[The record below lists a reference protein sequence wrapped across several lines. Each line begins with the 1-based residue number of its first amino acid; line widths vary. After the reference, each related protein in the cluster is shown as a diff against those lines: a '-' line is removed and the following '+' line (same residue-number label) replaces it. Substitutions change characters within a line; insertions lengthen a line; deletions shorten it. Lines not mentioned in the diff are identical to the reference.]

1 MSNRELAERSRAS
14 FGKIWKQALFALA
27 ALATL
32 GVLLYSLTTAWY
44 TNVAETT
51 ELVFETESWGFE
63 GQVKA
68 LDTGLLLAPGQSA
81 CAALSVTN
89 DGEQINQITVT
100 VDKSTMPE
108 ELQKRIYFYVPAAAK
123 ESDKTA
129 DRVYLSTYG
138 GYSYRVMPKSTLLL
152 TADSAADAPVRCEW
166 VYDVLGYY
174 VYGTLDEKKQLI
186 TAEKI
191 AESKRKDVEAPVYI
205 RPVEYDYDTAIFQ
218 DDKLL
223 TVGEFNVEEFV
234 KALLAADGYKN
245 ADTTTKV
252 GDYYA
257 VNTTGTSGDEQT
269 GLWLYLCTQPEIEAA
284 TVLDTRIGTYR
295 YLLEQK
301 NEQGNSIEL
310 TAEQTEKYKDMAALL
325 DGAKA
330 TIQIAGQN
338 LRTSIADVTAAEN
351 LTAAL
356 EQGESV
362 RLAGDM
368 TLKETVTIPA
378 DKDVIIDLNGKQLT
392 TAVVGQPVLESAP
405 GSSITVLNGTIDG
418 GSRDT
423 AVQLVGSSAAF
434 SGVTIQGRLLIDDK
448 NESNESGTVSVV
460 RLSNC
465 TLKTVGD
472 EQVGIHVFGNG
483 AASSSRTVLLVEDC
497 TIESTFAGILGNG
510 SDDCYGTD
518 IQVLN
523 STVKGKYAGIYQP
536 QRGSRLLVQNSTVEG
551 MTGIAVKGGTVTIL
565 NCIVNGTAEKGFLP
579 PEEQVKASRNG
590 WLDTGAGVYVEA
602 NYDWADEI
610 TLTITDSTVSAKT
623 RDVPNVLIVGEKAD
637 AVTANSNYSNTNTN
651 TNANA
656 NDQSS
661 GIG

>member
-1 MSNRELAERSRAS
+1 MKNKEMLESSKVSLE
-14 FGKIWKQALFALA
+14 KVWKQALLVLA
-27 ALATL
+27 VLTVL

-51 ELVFETESWGFE
+51 ELVFETENWGFE

-81 CAALSVTN
+81 YAALSVTN

-100 VDKSTMPE
+100 VDKSSMPE
-108 ELQKRIYFYVPAAAK
+108 ELQKRIYFYVPVEAK

-152 TADSAADAPVRCEW
+152 TADSAADAPVRCQW
-166 VYDVLGYY
+166 VYDLLGYY
-174 VYGTLDEKKQLI
+174 VYGTLDKDNKLI
-186 TAEKI
+186 TAKQI
-191 AESKRKDVEAPVYI
+191 AEHKREDVEAPVYI
-205 RPVEYDYDTAIFQ
+205 RPVEYDYDKAIFQ

-223 TVGEFNVEEFV
+223 TVDGNKVDDFV

-245 ADTTTKV
+245 ADTITKV

-257 VNTTGTSGDEQT
+257 VNITGTSDNSEKT
-269 GLWLYLCTQPEIEAA
+269 GLWLYLCTQEEIDAA
-284 TVLDTRIGTYR
+284 TELDTRIGTYR

-301 NEQGNSIEL
+301 DEQGNEQGNAIPL
-310 TAEQTEKYKDMAALL
+310 TDEQTKEYEDVAALL
-325 DGAKA
+325 GGAKA

-338 LRTSIADVTAAEN
+338 LRTSIADVTEAES

-356 EQGESV
+356 TRGESV

-368 TLKETVTIPA
+368 TLKDTVTIPA

-392 TAVVGQPVLESAP
+392 TNVVEQPVLKGAP

-448 NESNESGTVSVV
+448 NESSENGTVSVV

-472 EQVGIHVFGNG
+472 EQGGVHVFGNG

-551 MTGIAVKGGTVTIL
+551 MTGIAVKGGTVTIR
-565 NCIVNGTAEKGFLP
+565 NCIVNGTGEDGFVP
-579 PEEQVKASRNG
+579 TAEQVKASRNG

-602 NYDWADEI
+602 NYDWAEEI
-610 TLTITDSTVSAKT
+610 AMTIAGSTISSATK
-623 RDVPNVLIVGEKAD
+623 DLPSVLIVGEKAD
-637 AVTANSNYSNTNTN
+637 AVRANSDFTDSEN
-651 TNANA
+651 
-656 NDQSS
+656 QSLT
-661 GIG
+661 IG

>member
-68 LDTGLLLAPGQSA
+68 LDTGLLLAPGQNA
-81 CAALSVTN
+81 CAEMSVTN

-100 VDKSTMPE
+100 VDKSSMPE
-108 ELQKRIYFYVPAAAK
+108 ELQKRIYFYVPATVK
-123 ESDKTA
+123 QHEETVEC
-129 DRVYLSTYG
+129 VYLSPYG

-152 TADSAADAPVRCEW
+152 TADSAADAPVRCQW
-166 VYDVLGYY
+166 VYDLLGYY
-174 VYGTLDEKKQLI
+174 VYGTLDKDNKLI
-186 TAEKI
+186 TAKQI
-191 AESKRKDVEAPVYI
+191 AASERKDVEAPVYI
-205 RPVEYDYDTAIFQ
+205 RPVEYDYDKAIFQ

-223 TVGEFNVEEFV
+223 TVDGDKVDDFV
-234 KALLAADGYKN
+234 KDLLAADGYKN
-245 ADTTTKV
+245 ADTITKV

-257 VNTTGTSGDEQT
+257 VNTTGTSETEQT
-269 GLWLYLCTQPEIEAA
+269 GLWLYLCTQPEIKAA
-284 TVLDTRIGTYR
+284 TELDTRIGTYR

-301 NEQGNSIEL
+301 DEQDRSIPL
-310 TAEQTEKYKDMAALL
+310 TEEQTKEYEDVAALL
-325 DGAKA
+325 GGAKA

-338 LRTSIADVTAAEN
+338 LRTSIADVTEAER

-368 TLKETVTIPA
+368 TLKDTVTIPA

-392 TAVVGQPVLESAP
+392 TNVVGQPVLKGAP
-405 GSSITVLNGTIDG
+405 GSSITVLNGTING

-423 AVQLVGSSAAF
+423 TVQLVGSSAAF

-448 NESNESGTVSVV
+448 NESNENGTVSVV

-465 TLKTVGD
+465 TLKTEGD
-472 EQVGIHVFGNG
+472 EQVGVHVFGNG

-551 MTGIAVKGGTVTIL
+551 MTGIAVKGGTVTIR
-565 NCIVNGTAEKGFLP
+565 NCIVNGTREDGFVP
-579 PEEQVKASRNG
+579 TAEQVKASRNG

-602 NYDWADEI
+602 NYDWAEEI
-610 TLTITDSTVSAKT
+610 AMTIAGSTISSAAK
-623 RDVPNVLIVGEKAD
+623 DLPGVLIVGEKAD
-637 AVTANSNYSNTNTN
+637 AVRANSDFTDSEN
-651 TNANA
+651 
-656 NDQSS
+656 QSFT
-661 GIG
+661 IG

>member
-100 VDKSTMPE
+100 VDKSAMPE
-108 ELQKRIYFYVPAAAK
+108 KLQKRIYFYVPAEAK

-174 VYGTLDEKKQLI
+174 VYGTLDKDGQLI
-186 TAEKI
+186 TGRE
-191 AESKRKDVEAPVYI
+191 DVEAPVYI
-205 RPVEYDYDTAIFQ
+205 RPVEYDYDKATFQ
-218 DDKLL
+218 DDRLL
-223 TVGEFNVEEFV
+223 TVDGAKVDDFV
-234 KALLAADGYKN
+234 KDLLAADGYKD
-245 ADTTTKV
+245 AGKTKV

-284 TVLDTRIGTYR
+284 TVLDTCIGTYR

-301 NEQGNSIEL
+301 DEQGKSIEL
-310 TAEQTEKYKDMAALL
+310 TAEQTEKYKDVAELL

-338 LRTSIADVTAAEN
+338 LRTSIADVTAAES

-368 TLKETVTIPA
+368 TLEKAVTIPA

-448 NESNESGTVSVV
+448 NESNESGAVSVV

-472 EQVGIHVFGNG
+472 EQVGVHVFGNG

-551 MTGIAVKGGTVTIL
+551 MTGIAIKGGTVTIR
-565 NCIVNGTAEKGFLP
+565 NCIVNGTAEKGFVP
-579 PEEQVKASRNG
+579 TEEQVKASRNG

-610 TLTITDSTVSAKT
+610 TLTITDSTITTKT
-623 RDVPNVLIVGEKAD
+623 EIVPNVLVVGEKKD

-651 TNANA
+651 TNAN
-656 NDQSS
+656 DQSS

>member
-1 MSNRELAERSRAS
+1 MKNKEMLESSKVSLE
-14 FGKIWKQALFALA
+14 KVWKQALLVLA
-27 ALATL
+27 VLTVL

-51 ELVFETESWGFE
+51 ELVFETESWGFK

-100 VDKSTMPE
+100 VDKSSMPE
-108 ELQKRIYFYVPAAAK
+108 ELQKRIYFYVPVEAK

-166 VYDVLGYY
+166 VYDLLGYY
-174 VYGTLDEKKQLI
+174 VYGTLDKDNKLI
-186 TAEKI
+186 TAKQI
-191 AESKRKDVEAPVYI
+191 AEHKREDVEAPVYI
-205 RPVEYDYDTAIFQ
+205 RPVEYDYDKAIFQ

-223 TVGEFNVEEFV
+223 TVDGNKVDDFV

-245 ADTTTKV
+245 ADTITKV

-257 VNTTGTSGDEQT
+257 VNITGTSGSEQT
-269 GLWLYLCTQPEIEAA
+269 GLWLYLCTQTEIEAA
-284 TVLDTRIGTYR
+284 TELDTRIGTYR

-301 NEQGNSIEL
+301 DEQGNEQGNAIPLME
-310 TAEQTEKYKDMAALL
+310 EQTKEYEDVATLL
-325 DGAKA
+325 GGAKA

-338 LRTSIADVTAAEN
+338 LRTSIADVTEAES

-356 EQGESV
+356 TRGESV

-368 TLKETVTIPA
+368 TLGEAITIPA

-392 TAVVGQPVLESAP
+392 TNVVGQPVLEGAP
-405 GSSITVLNGTIDG
+405 GSSITVLNGTING

-448 NESNESGTVSVV
+448 NESNENGTVSVV

-472 EQVGIHVFGNG
+472 EQVGVHVFGNG

-497 TIESTFAGILGNG
+497 TIESTFAGILGDS

-551 MTGIAVKGGTVTIL
+551 MTGIAVKGGTVTIR
-565 NCIVNGTAEKGFLP
+565 NCIVNGTGEKDVVP
-579 PEEQVKASRNG
+579 TEERVKASRND

-602 NYDWADEI
+602 NYDWAEEI
-610 TLTITDSTVSAKT
+610 AMTIAGSTISSATK
-623 RDVPNVLIVGEKAD
+623 DLPGVLIVGEKAD
-637 AVTANSNYSNTNTN
+637 AVRANSDFTDP
-651 TNANA
+651 AN
-656 NDQSS
+656 QSLT
-661 GIG
+661 IG

>member
-129 DRVYLSTYG
+129 NRVYLSTYG

-174 VYGTLDEKKQLI
+174 VYGTLDENKQLI

-191 AESKRKDVEAPVYI
+191 AASKRKDVEAPVYI
-205 RPVEYDYDTAIFQ
+205 RPVEYDYDKAIFQ

-223 TVGEFNVEEFV
+223 TVGEVKVEDFV
-234 KALLAADGYKN
+234 KELLAADGYKN

-252 GDYYA
+252 GEYYA
-257 VNTTGTSGDEQT
+257 VNTTGTSGSEQT
-269 GLWLYLCTQPEIEAA
+269 GLWLYLCTQTEIEAA

-301 NEQGNSIEL
+301 DEQGNAIPL
-310 TAEQTEKYKDMAALL
+310 TEEQEYKDVAALL

-338 LRTSIADVTAAEN
+338 LRTSIADVTEVKS

-356 EQGESV
+356 KQGESV

-368 TLKETVTIPA
+368 TLEDTVTIPA

-448 NESNESGTVSVV
+448 NESNENGAVSVV

-472 EQVGIHVFGNG
+472 EQVGVHVFGNG

-551 MTGIAVKGGTVTIL
+551 MTGIAVKGGTVTIQ

-579 PEEQVKASRNG
+579 TEDQVKASRNG

-610 TLTITDSTVSAKT
+610 TLTITDSTISTKT
-623 RDVPNVLIVGEKAD
+623 LGVPNVLIVGEKAD

-651 TNANA
+651 ANA

>member
-100 VDKSTMPE
+100 VDKSSMPE

-129 DRVYLSTYG
+129 NRVYLSTYG

-174 VYGTLDEKKQLI
+174 VYGTLDENNQLI

-191 AESKRKDVEAPVYI
+191 AASKREDVEAPAYI
-205 RPVEYDYDTAIFQ
+205 RPVEYDYDKAIFQ

-223 TVGEFNVEEFV
+223 TVGEVKVEDFV
-234 KALLAADGYKN
+234 KELLAADGYKN
-245 ADTTTKV
+245 AGTTTKV

-257 VNTTGTSGDEQT
+257 VNTTGTSGTEQT
-269 GLWLYLCTQPEIEAA
+269 GLWLYLCTQTEIDAA
-284 TVLDTRIGTYR
+284 TELDTCIGTYR

-301 NEQGNSIEL
+301 NEQGNAIPL
-310 TAEQTEKYKDMAALL
+310 TEEQTKEYEDVAALL

-338 LRTSIADVTAAEN
+338 LRTSIADVTAVEN

-356 EQGESV
+356 KQGKSV

-368 TLKETVTIPA
+368 TLEEAVTIPA

-448 NESNESGTVSVV
+448 NESNENGTVSVV

-472 EQVGIHVFGNG
+472 EQVGVHVFGNG

-551 MTGIAVKGGTVTIL
+551 MTGIAVKGGTVTIR
-565 NCIVNGTAEKGFLP
+565 NCIVNGTAEEGFLP
-579 PEEQVKASRNG
+579 TEDQVKASRNG

-610 TLTITDSTVSAKT
+610 TLTITDSTISTKT
-623 RDVPNVLIVGEKAD
+623 LGVPNVLIVGEKAD
-637 AVTANSNYSNTNTN
+637 AVTANSNYSNTNA
-651 TNANA
+651 NANA

>member
-51 ELVFETESWGFE
+51 ELVFGTESWGFE

-100 VDKSTMPE
+100 VDKSAMPE
-108 ELQKRIYFYVPAAAK
+108 KLQKRIYFYVPAGAK

-174 VYGTLDEKKQLI
+174 VYGTLDKDGQLI
-186 TAEKI
+186 TGRE
-191 AESKRKDVEAPVYI
+191 DVEAPVYI
-205 RPVEYDYDTAIFQ
+205 RPVEYDYDKAIFQ

-223 TVGEFNVEEFV
+223 TVGEVKVDDFV
-234 KALLAADGYKN
+234 KDLLAADGYKD
-245 ADTTTKV
+245 AGKTKV

-257 VNTTGTSGDEQT
+257 VNTTGTSGTEQT
-269 GLWLYLCTQPEIEAA
+269 GLWLYLCTQPEIKAA

-301 NEQGNSIEL
+301 DEQGNSTL
-310 TAEQTEKYKDMAALL
+310 TEEQTEKYKDVAELL

-338 LRTSIADVTAAEN
+338 LRTSITDVTEAEN

-368 TLKETVTIPA
+368 TLADTVTIPA

-423 AVQLVGSSAAF
+423 AVHLVGSSAAF

-448 NESNESGTVSVV
+448 NESNENGTVSVV

-465 TLKTVGD
+465 TLKTVSD
-472 EQVGIHVFGNG
+472 EQVGVHVFGNG

-551 MTGIAVKGGTVTIL
+551 MTGIAVKGGTVTIQ
-565 NCIVNGTAEKGFLP
+565 NCIVNGTAEEGFLP
-579 PEEQVKASRNG
+579 TEDQVKASRNG

-610 TLTITDSTVSAKT
+610 TLTITDSTISTKT
-623 RDVPNVLIVGEKAD
+623 LGVPNVLIVGEKAD

-651 TNANA
+651 A

>member
-51 ELVFETESWGFE
+51 ELVFETENWGFE

-100 VDKSTMPE
+100 VDKSSMPE
-108 ELQKRIYFYVPAAAK
+108 ELQKRIYFYVPVEAK

-166 VYDVLGYY
+166 VYDLLGYY
-174 VYGTLDEKKQLI
+174 VYGTLDKDNQLI

-191 AESKRKDVEAPVYI
+191 KASERKDVEAPVYI
-205 RPVEYDYDTAIFQ
+205 RPVEYDYDKAIFQ

-223 TVGEFNVEEFV
+223 TVGEDNVEEFV
-234 KALLAADGYKN
+234 KALLATDGYKN
-245 ADTTTKV
+245 ADTTTTV

-257 VNTTGTSGDEQT
+257 VNITGTSDNNEKT
-269 GLWLYLCTQPEIEAA
+269 GLWLYLCTQPEIKAA
-284 TVLDTRIGTYR
+284 TELDTRIGTYR
-295 YLLEQK
+295 YLLARK
-301 NEQGNSIEL
+301 DDQGNTVEL
-310 TAEQTEKYKDMAALL
+310 TEDEKKEYVSVAELL
-325 DGAKA
+325 TGTSA

-338 LRTSIADVTAAEN
+338 LRTSIADVTEAEN

-356 EQGESV
+356 TRGESV

-368 TLKETVTIPA
+368 TLEKAITIPA

-392 TAVVGQPVLESAP
+392 TNVVGQPVLEGAP
-405 GSSITVLNGTIDG
+405 GSSITVLNGTING

-448 NESNESGTVSVV
+448 NESNENGTVSVV

-472 EQVGIHVFGNG
+472 EQVGVHVFGNG

-551 MTGIAVKGGTVTIL
+551 MTGIAVKGGTVTIR
-565 NCIVNGTAEKGFLP
+565 NCIVNGTREDGFVP
-579 PEEQVKASRNG
+579 TAEQVKASRNG

-602 NYDWADEI
+602 NYDWAEEI
-610 TLTITDSTVSAKT
+610 AMTIAGSTISSAAKNL
-623 RDVPNVLIVGEKAD
+623 PGVLIVGEKAD
-637 AVTANSNYSNTNTN
+637 AVRANSDFTVSEN
-651 TNANA
+651 
-656 NDQSS
+656 QSFT
-661 GIG
+661 IG

>member
-100 VDKSTMPE
+100 VDKSSMPE

-129 DRVYLSTYG
+129 NRVYLSTYG

-174 VYGTLDEKKQLI
+174 VYGTLDENNQLI

-191 AESKRKDVEAPVYI
+191 AASKREDVEAPAYI
-205 RPVEYDYDTAIFQ
+205 RPVEYDYDKAIFQ

-223 TVGEFNVEEFV
+223 TVGEVKVEDFV
-234 KALLAADGYKN
+234 QALLAADGYKN

-257 VNTTGTSGDEQT
+257 VNTTGTSKTEQT
-269 GLWLYLCTQPEIEAA
+269 GLWLYLCTQPEIKAA

-301 NEQGNSIEL
+301 DEQGNAIPL
-310 TAEQTEKYKDMAALL
+310 TEEQEYKDVAALL

-338 LRTSIADVTAAEN
+338 LRTSIADVTEVKS

-356 EQGESV
+356 KQGESV

-368 TLKETVTIPA
+368 TLEEAVTIPA

-448 NESNESGTVSVV
+448 NESNENGTVSVV

-551 MTGIAVKGGTVTIL
+551 MTGIAVKGGTVTIQK
-565 NCIVNGTAEKGFLP
+565 CIVNGTAEEGFLP
-579 PEEQVKASRNG
+579 TEDQVKASRNG

-610 TLTITDSTVSAKT
+610 TLTITDSTISTKT
-623 RDVPNVLIVGEKAD
+623 LGVPNVLIVGEKAD

-651 TNANA
+651 TNAN
-656 NDQSS
+656 DQSS

>member
-100 VDKSTMPE
+100 VDKSAMPE
-108 ELQKRIYFYVPAAAK
+108 KLQKRIYFYVPAEAK

-174 VYGTLDEKKQLI
+174 VYGTLDKDGQLI
-186 TAEKI
+186 TGRE
-191 AESKRKDVEAPVYI
+191 DVEAPVYI
-205 RPVEYDYDTAIFQ
+205 RPVEYDNDKATFQ
-218 DDKLL
+218 DDRLL
-223 TVGEFNVEEFV
+223 TVDGAKVDDFV
-234 KALLAADGYKN
+234 KDLLAADGYKD
-245 ADTTTKV
+245 AGKTKV

-257 VNTTGTSGDEQT
+257 VNTTGTSATEQT

-295 YLLEQK
+295 YLVEQK
-301 NEQGNSIEL
+301 DEQGKSIEL
-310 TAEQTEKYKDMAALL
+310 TAEQTEKYKDVAELL

-338 LRTSIADVTAAEN
+338 LRTSITDVTEAEN

-368 TLKETVTIPA
+368 TLADTVTIPA

-392 TAVVGQPVLESAP
+392 TAVGQPVLEGAP

-423 AVQLVGSSAAF
+423 AVHLVGSSAAF

-448 NESNESGTVSVV
+448 NESNESGAVSVV

-472 EQVGIHVFGNG
+472 EQVGVHVFGNG

-551 MTGIAVKGGTVTIL
+551 MTGIAVKGGTVTIR
-565 NCIVNGTAEKGFLP
+565 NCIVNGTAEKGFVP
-579 PEEQVKASRNG
+579 TEEQVKASRNG

-610 TLTITDSTVSAKT
+610 TLTITDSTITTKT
-623 RDVPNVLIVGEKAD
+623 EIVPNVLVVGEKKD
-637 AVTANSNYSNTNTN
+637 AVTANSNYSNTN

>member
-51 ELVFETESWGFE
+51 ELVFETENWGFE

-81 CAALSVTN
+81 YAALSVTN

-100 VDKSTMPE
+100 VDKSSMPE
-108 ELQKRIYFYVPAAAK
+108 ELQKRIYFYVPVEAK

-152 TADSAADAPVRCEW
+152 TADSAADAPVRCQW
-166 VYDVLGYY
+166 VYDLLGYY
-174 VYGTLDEKKQLI
+174 VYGTLDKDNKLI
-186 TAEKI
+186 TAKQI
-191 AESKRKDVEAPVYI
+191 AEHKREDVEAPVYI
-205 RPVEYDYDTAIFQ
+205 RPVEYDYDKAIFQ

-223 TVGEFNVEEFV
+223 TVDGDEVDAFV

-257 VNTTGTSGDEQT
+257 VNITGTSGSEQT
-269 GLWLYLCTQPEIEAA
+269 GLWLYLCTQTEIEAA
-284 TVLDTRIGTYR
+284 TELDTRIGTYR

-301 NEQGNSIEL
+301 DEQDRSIPL
-310 TAEQTEKYKDMAALL
+310 TEEQTKEYKDVATLL

-338 LRTSIADVTAAEN
+338 LRTSIADVNEAES

-356 EQGESV
+356 TRGESV

-368 TLKETVTIPA
+368 TLKDTVTIPA

-392 TAVVGQPVLESAP
+392 TNVVEQPVLKGAP

-448 NESNESGTVSVV
+448 NESSENGTVSVV

-472 EQVGIHVFGNG
+472 EQGGVHVFGNG

-551 MTGIAVKGGTVTIL
+551 MTGIAVKGGTVTIR
-565 NCIVNGTAEKGFLP
+565 NCIVNGTGEDGFVP
-579 PEEQVKASRNG
+579 TAEQVKASRNG

-602 NYDWADEI
+602 NYDWAEEI
-610 TLTITDSTVSAKT
+610 AMTIAGSTISSATK
-623 RDVPNVLIVGEKAD
+623 DLPSVLIVGEKAD
-637 AVTANSNYSNTNTN
+637 AVRANSDFTDSEN
-651 TNANA
+651 
-656 NDQSS
+656 QSLT
-661 GIG
+661 IG

>member
-100 VDKSTMPE
+100 VDKSAMSE
-108 ELQKRIYFYVPAAAK
+108 KLQKRIYFYVPAEAK

-174 VYGTLDEKKQLI
+174 VYGTLDKDGQLI
-186 TAEKI
+186 TGRE
-191 AESKRKDVEAPVYI
+191 DVEAPVYI
-205 RPVEYDYDTAIFQ
+205 RPVEYDYDKATFQ
-218 DDKLL
+218 DDRLL
-223 TVGEFNVEEFV
+223 TVDGAKVDDFV
-234 KALLAADGYKN
+234 KDLLAADGYKD
-245 ADTTTKV
+245 AGKTKV

-257 VNTTGTSGDEQT
+257 VNTTGTSATEQT

-295 YLLEQK
+295 YLLERK
-301 NEQGNSIEL
+301 DEQGSSIPL
-310 TAEQTEKYKDMAALL
+310 TDEQTKEYKDVAELL

-338 LRTSIADVTAAEN
+338 LRTSITDVTEAEN

-368 TLKETVTIPA
+368 TLADTITIPA

-392 TAVVGQPVLESAP
+392 TAVVGQPVLEGAP

-423 AVQLVGSSAAF
+423 AVHLVGSGAAF

-448 NESNESGTVSVV
+448 NESNKSGTVSVV

-472 EQVGIHVFGNG
+472 EQVGVHVFGNG

-551 MTGIAVKGGTVTIL
+551 MTGIAIKGGTVTIR
-565 NCIVNGTAEKGFLP
+565 NCIVNGTAEKGFVP
-579 PEEQVKASRNG
+579 TEEQVKASRNG

-610 TLTITDSTVSAKT
+610 TLTVTDSTVSAKT
-623 RDVPNVLIVGEKAD
+623 LDVPNVLIVGEKAD

-651 TNANA
+651 TNTNA

>member
-1 MSNRELAERSRAS
+1 MKNKEMLESSKVSLE
-14 FGKIWKQALFALA
+14 KVWKQALLVLA
-27 ALATL
+27 VLTVL

-51 ELVFETESWGFE
+51 ELVFETENWGFE
-63 GQVKA
+63 GQVKT

-81 CAALSVTN
+81 YAALSVTN

-100 VDKSTMPE
+100 VDKSSMPE
-108 ELQKRIYFYVPAAAK
+108 ELQKRIYFYVPVEAK

-166 VYDVLGYY
+166 VYDLLGYY
-174 VYGTLDEKKQLI
+174 VYGTLDKDNKLI
-186 TAEKI
+186 TAKQI
-191 AESKRKDVEAPVYI
+191 AAGERKDVEAPVYI
-205 RPVEYDYDTAIFQ
+205 RPVEYDYDKAIFQ

-223 TVGEFNVEEFV
+223 TVDGDKVDAFV
-234 KALLAADGYKN
+234 KDLLAADGYKN

-257 VNTTGTSGDEQT
+257 VNITGTSGSEQT
-269 GLWLYLCTQPEIEAA
+269 GLWLYLCTQTEIEAA
-284 TVLDTRIGTYR
+284 TELDTRIGTYR

-301 NEQGNSIEL
+301 DEQGNEQGNAIPL
-310 TAEQTEKYKDMAALL
+310 TEEQTKEYEDVAALL
-325 DGAKA
+325 GGAKA

-338 LRTSIADVTAAEN
+338 LRTSIADVTEAES

-356 EQGESV
+356 TRGESV

-368 TLKETVTIPA
+368 TLKDTVTIPA

-392 TAVVGQPVLESAP
+392 TNVVGQPVLKGAP

-448 NESNESGTVSVV
+448 NESSENGTVSVV

-472 EQVGIHVFGNG
+472 EQGGVHVFGNG

-523 STVKGKYAGIYQP
+523 STVKGKCAGIYQP

-551 MTGIAVKGGTVTIL
+551 MTGIAVKGGTVTIR
-565 NCIVNGTAEKGFLP
+565 NCIVNGTGEKDVVP
-579 PEEQVKASRNG
+579 KAEQVKASRND
-590 WLDTGAGVYVEA
+590 WLDTGVGVYVEA
-602 NYDWADEI
+602 NYDWAEEI
-610 TLTITDSTVSAKT
+610 AMTIAGSTISSATK
-623 RDVPNVLIVGEKAD
+623 DLPSVLIVGEKAD
-637 AVTANSNYSNTNTN
+637 AVRANSDFTDSEN
-651 TNANA
+651 
-656 NDQSS
+656 QSLT
-661 GIG
+661 IG

>member
-1 MSNRELAERSRAS
+1 MKNKEMLESSKVSLE
-14 FGKIWKQALFALA
+14 KVWKQALLVLA
-27 ALATL
+27 VLTVL

-51 ELVFETESWGFE
+51 ELVFETENWGFE

-81 CAALSVTN
+81 YAALSVTN

-100 VDKSTMPE
+100 VDKSSMPE
-108 ELQKRIYFYVPAAAK
+108 ELQKRIYFYVPVEAK

-166 VYDVLGYY
+166 VYDLLGYY
-174 VYGTLDEKKQLI
+174 VYGTLDKDNKLI
-186 TAEKI
+186 TAEQI
-191 AESKRKDVEAPVYI
+191 AEHKREDVEAPVYI
-205 RPVEYDYDTAIFQ
+205 RPVEYDYDKAIFQ

-223 TVGEFNVEEFV
+223 TVDGDKVDAFV
-234 KALLAADGYKN
+234 KDLLAADGYKN

-257 VNTTGTSGDEQT
+257 VNITGTSGSEQT
-269 GLWLYLCTQPEIEAA
+269 GLWLYLCTQTEIEAA
-284 TVLDTRIGTYR
+284 TELDTRIGTYR

-301 NEQGNSIEL
+301 DEQGNEQGNAIPL
-310 TAEQTEKYKDMAALL
+310 TEEQTKEYEDVAALL
-325 DGAKA
+325 GGAKA

-338 LRTSIADVTAAEN
+338 LRTSIADVTEAES

-356 EQGESV
+356 TRGESV

-368 TLKETVTIPA
+368 TLKDTVTIPA

-392 TAVVGQPVLESAP
+392 TNVVGQPVLEGAP
-405 GSSITVLNGTIDG
+405 GSSITVLNGTING

-448 NESNESGTVSVV
+448 NESNENGTVSVV

-472 EQVGIHVFGNG
+472 EQGGVHVFGNG

-523 STVKGKYAGIYQP
+523 STVKGKCAGIYQP

-551 MTGIAVKGGTVTIL
+551 MTGIAVKGGTVTIR
-565 NCIVNGTAEKGFLP
+565 NCIVNGTGEKDVVP
-579 PEEQVKASRNG
+579 TAEQVKAGRND
-590 WLDTGAGVYVEA
+590 WLNTGAGVYVEA
-602 NYDWADEI
+602 NYDWAEEI
-610 TLTITDSTVSAKT
+610 AMTIAGSTISSATK
-623 RDVPNVLIVGEKAD
+623 DLPGVLIVGEKAD
-637 AVTANSNYSNTNTN
+637 AVRANSDFTDP
-651 TNANA
+651 AN
-656 NDQSS
+656 QSLT
-661 GIG
+661 IG

>member
-1 MSNRELAERSRAS
+1 MKNKEMLESSKVSLE
-14 FGKIWKQALFALA
+14 KVWKQALLVLA
-27 ALATL
+27 VLTVL

-100 VDKSTMPE
+100 VDKSSMPE
-108 ELQKRIYFYVPAAAK
+108 ELQKRIYFYVPVEAK

-166 VYDVLGYY
+166 VYDLLGYY
-174 VYGTLDEKKQLI
+174 VYGTLDKDNKLI
-186 TAEKI
+186 TAEQI
-191 AESKRKDVEAPVYI
+191 AEHKREDVEAPVYI
-205 RPVEYDYDTAIFQ
+205 RPVEYDYDKAIFQ

-223 TVGEFNVEEFV
+223 TVDGDKVDDFV
-234 KALLAADGYKN
+234 KDLLAADGYKN
-245 ADTTTKV
+245 ADTTKV

-257 VNTTGTSGDEQT
+257 VNITGTSDNREKT
-269 GLWLYLCTQPEIEAA
+269 GLWLYLCTQTEIEAA
-284 TVLDTRIGTYR
+284 TELDTRIGTYR
-295 YLLEQK
+295 YLLARK
-301 NEQGNSIEL
+301 DDQGNTAEL
-310 TAEQTEKYKDMAALL
+310 TEDEKKEYVSVAELL
-325 DGAKA
+325 TGTSA

-338 LRTSIADVTAAEN
+338 LRTSIADVTEAES

-356 EQGESV
+356 TRGESV

-368 TLKETVTIPA
+368 TLGEVITIPA

-392 TAVVGQPVLESAP
+392 TNVVGQPVLKGAP
-405 GSSITVLNGTIDG
+405 GSSITVLNGTING

-448 NESNESGTVSVV
+448 NESNENGTVSVV

-465 TLKTVGD
+465 TLKTVGN
-472 EQVGIHVFGNG
+472 EQGGVHVFGNG

-497 TIESTFAGILGNG
+497 TIESTFAGILGDS

-523 STVKGKYAGIYQP
+523 STVKGKCAGIYQP

-551 MTGIAVKGGTVTIL
+551 MTGIAVKGGTVTIR
-565 NCIVNGTAEKGFLP
+565 NCIVNGTGEKDVVP
-579 PEEQVKASRNG
+579 TEEQVKASRND
-590 WLDTGAGVYVEA
+590 WLNTGAGVYVEA

-610 TLTITDSTVSAKT
+610 AMTIAGSTMSSATK
-623 RDVPNVLIVGEKAD
+623 DLPCVLIVGEKAD
-637 AVTANSNYSNTNTN
+637 AVRANSDFTDSEN
-651 TNANA
+651 
-656 NDQSS
+656 QSLT
-661 GIG
+661 IG

>member
-100 VDKSTMPE
+100 VDKSSMPE

-129 DRVYLSTYG
+129 NRVYLSTYG

-174 VYGTLDEKKQLI
+174 VYGTLDTKGQLI
-186 TAEKI
+186 TGREG
-191 AESKRKDVEAPVYI
+191 VEAPVYI
-205 RPVEYDYDTAIFQ
+205 RPVEYDYDKAIFQ

-223 TVGEFNVEEFV
+223 TVGEVKVEDFV
-234 KALLAADGYKN
+234 KELLAADGYKN

-257 VNTTGTSGDEQT
+257 VNTTGTSGSEQT

-301 NEQGNSIEL
+301 DEQGNSIAL
-310 TAEQTEKYKDMAALL
+310 IADQTEKYGDVATLL

-338 LRTSIADVTAAEN
+338 LRTSIADVTAVEN

-356 EQGESV
+356 KQGKSV

-368 TLKETVTIPA
+368 TLEEAVTIPA

-418 GSRDT
+418 GGRDT
-423 AVQLVGSSAAF
+423 AVHLVGSSAAF

-448 NESNESGTVSVV
+448 NESNENGTVSVV

-465 TLKTVGD
+465 TLKTVGN
-472 EQVGIHVFGNG
+472 EQVGVHVFGNG

-551 MTGIAVKGGTVTIL
+551 MTGIAVKGGTVTIQ

-579 PEEQVKASRNG
+579 TEDQVKASRNG

-610 TLTITDSTVSAKT
+610 TLMITDSTISTKT
-623 RDVPNVLIVGEKAD
+623 LGVPNVLIVGEKAD

-651 TNANA
+651 TNTNA
-656 NDQSS
+656 SDQSS

>member
-1 MSNRELAERSRAS
+1 MKNKEMLESSKVSLE
-14 FGKIWKQALFALA
+14 KVWKQALLVLA
-27 ALATL
+27 VLTVL

-51 ELVFETESWGFE
+51 ELVFETENWGFE

-100 VDKSTMPE
+100 VDKSSMPE
-108 ELQKRIYFYVPAAAK
+108 ELQKRIYFYVPVEAK

-166 VYDVLGYY
+166 VYDLLGYY
-174 VYGTLDEKKQLI
+174 VYGTLDKDNQLI
-186 TAEKI
+186 TAEQI
-191 AESKRKDVEAPVYI
+191 AEHKREDVEAPVYI
-205 RPVEYDYDTAIFQ
+205 RPVEYDYDKAIFQ

-223 TVGEFNVEEFV
+223 TVDGDKVDAFV
-234 KALLAADGYKN
+234 KDLLAADGYKN

-257 VNTTGTSGDEQT
+257 VNITGTSGSEQT
-269 GLWLYLCTQPEIEAA
+269 GLWLYLCTQPEIKAA
-284 TVLDTRIGTYR
+284 TELDTRIGTYR

-301 NEQGNSIEL
+301 DEQGRSIPL
-310 TAEQTEKYKDMAALL
+310 TEEQTKEYEDVAALL
-325 DGAKA
+325 GGAKA
-330 TIQIAGQN
+330 AIQIAGQN
-338 LRTSIADVTAAEN
+338 LRTSIADVNEAES

-356 EQGESV
+356 TRGESV

-368 TLKETVTIPA
+368 TLGEVITIPA

-392 TAVVGQPVLESAP
+392 TNVVGQPVLKGAP
-405 GSSITVLNGTIDG
+405 GSSITVLNGTING

-448 NESNESGTVSVV
+448 NESNENGTVSVV

-472 EQVGIHVFGNG
+472 EQGGVHVFGNG

-497 TIESTFAGILGNG
+497 TIESTFAGILGDG
-510 SDDCYGTD
+510 SDNCYGTD

-523 STVKGKYAGIYQP
+523 STVKGKCAGIYQP

-551 MTGIAVKGGTVTIL
+551 MTGIAVKGGAVTIR
-565 NCIVNGTAEKGFLP
+565 NCIVNGTGEKDVVP
-579 PEEQVKASRNG
+579 KAEQVKASRND
-590 WLDTGAGVYVEA
+590 WLDTGVGVYVEA
-602 NYDWADEI
+602 NYDWAEEI
-610 TLTITDSTVSAKT
+610 AMTIAGSTISSATK
-623 RDVPNVLIVGEKAD
+623 DLPGVLIVGEKAD
-637 AVTANSNYSNTNTN
+637 AVRANSDFTDSEN
-651 TNANA
+651 
-656 NDQSS
+656 QSPT
-661 GIG
+661 IG

>member
-51 ELVFETESWGFE
+51 ELVFETESWGFK

-68 LDTGLLLAPGQSA
+68 LDTGLLLAPGQST

-100 VDKSTMPE
+100 VDKSAMPE
-108 ELQKRIYFYVPAAAK
+108 ELQKRIYFYVPATVK
-123 ESDKTA
+123 QHEETVEC
-129 DRVYLSTYG
+129 VYLSPYG

-166 VYDVLGYY
+166 VYDLLGYY
-174 VYGTLDEKKQLI
+174 VYGTLDKDHKLI
-186 TAEKI
+186 TAEQIK
-191 AESKRKDVEAPVYI
+191 ASKRKDVEAPVYI
-205 RPVEYDYDTAIFQ
+205 RPVEYDYDKAIFQ

-223 TVGEFNVEEFV
+223 TVDGDKVDAFV
-234 KALLAADGYKN
+234 KDLLAADGYKN
-245 ADTTTKV
+245 ADTITKV

-257 VNTTGTSGDEQT
+257 VNITGTSDNSEKT
-269 GLWLYLCTQPEIEAA
+269 GLWLYLCTQEEIDAA
-284 TVLDTRIGTYR
+284 TELDTRIGTYR
-295 YLLEQK
+295 YLLARK
-301 NEQGNSIEL
+301 DDQGNTVEL
-310 TAEQTEKYKDMAALL
+310 TEDEKKEYVSVAELL
-325 DGAKA
+325 TGTSA

-338 LRTSIADVTAAEN
+338 LRTSIADVTEAES

-356 EQGESV
+356 TRGESV

-368 TLKETVTIPA
+368 TLGEAITIPA

-392 TAVVGQPVLESAP
+392 TNVVGQPVLEGAP

-448 NESNESGTVSVV
+448 NESNKSGTVSVV

-472 EQVGIHVFGNG
+472 EQVGVHVFGNG

-551 MTGIAVKGGTVTIL
+551 MTGIAVKGGTVTIR
-565 NCIVNGTAEKGFLP
+565 NCIVNGTAEKGFVP
-579 PEEQVKASRNG
+579 TAEQVKASRNG

-602 NYDWADEI
+602 NYDWAEEI
-610 TLTITDSTVSAKT
+610 AMTIAGSTISSAAKNL
-623 RDVPNVLIVGEKAD
+623 PGVLIVGEKAD
-637 AVTANSNYSNTNTN
+637 AVRANSDFTDSE
-651 TNANA
+651 
-656 NDQSS
+656 DQSFT
-661 GIG
+661 IG

>member
-100 VDKSTMPE
+100 VDKSAMPE
-108 ELQKRIYFYVPAAAK
+108 ELQKRIYFYVPATVK
-123 ESDKTA
+123 QHEETVEC
-129 DRVYLSTYG
+129 VYLSPYG

-152 TADSAADAPVRCEW
+152 TADSAADAPVRCQW
-166 VYDVLGYY
+166 VYDLLGYY
-174 VYGTLDEKKQLI
+174 VYGTLDKDNKLI
-186 TAEKI
+186 TAEQI
-191 AESKRKDVEAPVYI
+191 AASERKDVEAPVYI
-205 RPVEYDYDTAIFQ
+205 RPVEYDYDSATFQ
-218 DDKLL
+218 DGKLL
-223 TVGEFNVEEFV
+223 TTDGVTTADSFV
-234 KALLAADGYKN
+234 TSVLSADGYKG
-245 ADTTTKV
+245 AAAVKY

-257 VNTTGTSGDEQT
+257 VNITGTSDNNEKT
-269 GLWLYLCTQPEIEAA
+269 GLWLYLCTQEEIDAA
-284 TVLDTRIGTYR
+284 TELDTRIGTYR

-301 NEQGNSIEL
+301 DEQGNAIGL
-310 TAEQTEKYKDMAALL
+310 TKEQTKEYEDVATLL
-325 DGAKA
+325 GGAKA

-338 LRTSIADVTAAEN
+338 LRTSIADVTEAER

-368 TLKETVTIPA
+368 TLKDTVTIPA

-392 TAVVGQPVLESAP
+392 TNVVGQPVLKGAP
-405 GSSITVLNGTIDG
+405 GSSITVLNGTING

-423 AVQLVGSSAAF
+423 TVQLVGSSAAF

-448 NESNESGTVSVV
+448 NESNENGTVSVV

-472 EQVGIHVFGNG
+472 EQVGVHVFGNG

-551 MTGIAVKGGTVTIL
+551 MTGIAVKGGTVTIR
-565 NCIVNGTAEKGFLP
+565 NCIVNGTREDGFVP
-579 PEEQVKASRNG
+579 TAEQVKASRNG

-602 NYDWADEI
+602 NYDWAEEI
-610 TLTITDSTVSAKT
+610 AMTIAGSTISSAAK
-623 RDVPNVLIVGEKAD
+623 DLPGVLIVGEKAD
-637 AVTANSNYSNTNTN
+637 AVRANSDFTDSEN
-651 TNANA
+651 
-656 NDQSS
+656 QSFT
-661 GIG
+661 IG

>member
-123 ESDKTA
+123 KSDKTA

-174 VYGTLDEKKQLI
+174 VYGTLDEKGQLI
-186 TAEKI
+186 TGRE
-191 AESKRKDVEAPVYI
+191 DVEAPAYI
-205 RPVEYDYDTAIFQ
+205 RPVEYDYDKAIFQ

-223 TVGEFNVEEFV
+223 TVGEVKVEDFV
-234 KALLAADGYKN
+234 KELLAADGYKN
-245 ADTTTKV
+245 AGTTTKV

-257 VNTTGTSGDEQT
+257 VNTTGTSGTEQT
-269 GLWLYLCTQPEIEAA
+269 GLWLYLCTQTEIDAA
-284 TVLDTRIGTYR
+284 TELDTCIGTYR

-301 NEQGNSIEL
+301 NEQGNAIPL
-310 TAEQTEKYKDMAALL
+310 TEEQTKEYEDVAALL

-338 LRTSIADVTAAEN
+338 LRTSIADVTAVEN

-356 EQGESV
+356 KQGKSV

-368 TLKETVTIPA
+368 TLEEAVTIPA

-448 NESNESGTVSVV
+448 NESNENGTVSVV

-472 EQVGIHVFGNG
+472 EKVGVHVFGNG

-551 MTGIAVKGGTVTIL
+551 MTGIAVKGGTVTIQ
-565 NCIVNGTAEKGFLP
+565 NCIVNGTAEEGFLP
-579 PEEQVKASRNG
+579 TEDQVKASRNG

-610 TLTITDSTVSAKT
+610 TLTITDSTISAKT
-623 RDVPNVLIVGEKAD
+623 KDVPSILIVGEKAD

-651 TNANA
+651 A

>member
-100 VDKSTMPE
+100 VDKSAMPE

-123 ESDKTA
+123 QDDRAA

-174 VYGTLDEKKQLI
+174 VYGTLDKNNQLI

-191 AESKRKDVEAPVYI
+191 AEHKRNDVEAPVYI
-205 RPVEYDYDTAIFQ
+205 RPVEYDYDKAIFQ

-223 TVGEFNVEEFV
+223 TVGEVKVDDFV
-234 KALLAADGYKN
+234 KDLLAADGYKD
-245 ADTTTKV
+245 AGKTKV

-257 VNTTGTSGDEQT
+257 VNTTGTSATEQT
-269 GLWLYLCTQPEIEAA
+269 GLWLYLCTQTEIKAA

-301 NEQGNSIEL
+301 DEQGNSTL
-310 TAEQTEKYKDMAALL
+310 TEEQTEKYKDVAELL

-338 LRTSIADVTAAEN
+338 LRTSITDVTEAEN

-368 TLKETVTIPA
+368 TLGKAVTIPA

-392 TAVVGQPVLESAP
+392 TNVVGQPVLEGAP

-448 NESNESGTVSVV
+448 NESNECGTVSVV

-472 EQVGIHVFGNG
+472 EQVGVHVFGNG

-551 MTGIAVKGGTVTIL
+551 MTGIAIKGGTVTIR
-565 NCIVNGTAEKGFLP
+565 NCIVNGTAEKGFVP
-579 PEEQVKASRNG
+579 MEEEVKASRNG

-610 TLTITDSTVSAKT
+610 TLTITDSTITTKT
-623 RDVPNVLIVGEKAD
+623 EIVPNVLVVGEKKD

-651 TNANA
+651 ANANA

>member
-1 MSNRELAERSRAS
+1 MKNKEMLESSKVSLE
-14 FGKIWKQALFALA
+14 KVWKQALLVLA
-27 ALATL
+27 VLTVL

-51 ELVFETESWGFE
+51 ELVFETENWGFE

-81 CAALSVTN
+81 YAALSVTN

-100 VDKSTMPE
+100 VDKSSMPE
-108 ELQKRIYFYVPAAAK
+108 ELQKRIYFYVPVEAK

-152 TADSAADAPVRCEW
+152 TADNAADAPVRCEW
-166 VYDVLGYY
+166 VYDLLGYY
-174 VYGTLDEKKQLI
+174 VYGTLDKDNKLI
-186 TAEKI
+186 TAEQIK
-191 AESKRKDVEAPVYI
+191 AGNRTDVAAPVYI
-205 RPVEYDYDTAIFQ
+205 RPVEYDYDKAIFQ

-223 TVGEFNVEEFV
+223 TVDGDKVDAFV
-234 KALLAADGYKN
+234 KDLLAADGYKN

-257 VNTTGTSGDEQT
+257 VNITGTSGSEQT
-269 GLWLYLCTQPEIEAA
+269 GLWLYLCTQTEIEAA
-284 TVLDTRIGTYR
+284 TELDTRIGTYR
-295 YLLEQK
+295 YLLEQG
-301 NEQGNSIEL
+301 NEQGNAIPL
-310 TAEQTEKYKDMAALL
+310 TEEQTKECKDVATLL
-325 DGAKA
+325 GGAKA

-338 LRTSIADVTAAEN
+338 LRTSIADVTEAES

-356 EQGESV
+356 TRGESV

-368 TLKETVTIPA
+368 TLKDTVTIPA

-392 TAVVGQPVLESAP
+392 TNVVGQPVLEGAP
-405 GSSITVLNGTIDG
+405 GSSITVLNGTING

-448 NESNESGTVSVV
+448 NESNENGTVSVV

-472 EQVGIHVFGNG
+472 KQGGVHVFGNG

-497 TIESTFAGILGNG
+497 TIESTFAGILGDS

-523 STVKGKYAGIYQP
+523 STVKGEYAGIYQP

-551 MTGIAVKGGTVTIL
+551 MTGIAVKGGTVTIR
-565 NCIVNGTAEKGFLP
+565 NCIVNGTGEKGVVP
-579 PEEQVKASRNG
+579 TEEQVKASRND

-602 NYDWADEI
+602 NYDWAEEI
-610 TLTITDSTVSAKT
+610 AMTIAGSTISSATK
-623 RDVPNVLIVGEKAD
+623 DLPGVLIVGEKAD
-637 AVTANSNYSNTNTN
+637 AVRANSDFTDP
-651 TNANA
+651 AN
-656 NDQSS
+656 QSLT
-661 GIG
+661 IG

>member
-100 VDKSTMPE
+100 VDKSAMPE
-108 ELQKRIYFYVPAAAK
+108 ELQKRIYFYVPAEAK

-174 VYGTLDEKKQLI
+174 VYGTLDKDGQLI
-186 TAEKI
+186 TGREG
-191 AESKRKDVEAPVYI
+191 VEAPVYI
-205 RPVEYDYDTAIFQ
+205 RPVEYDYDKAIFQ

-223 TVGEFNVEEFV
+223 TVGEVKVDDFV
-234 KALLAADGYKN
+234 KDLLAADGYKD
-245 ADTTTKV
+245 AGKTKF
-252 GDYYA
+252 GEYYA

-301 NEQGNSIEL
+301 DEQGNSIAL
-310 TAEQTEKYKDMAALL
+310 IADQTEKYGDVATLL

-338 LRTSIADVTAAEN
+338 LRTSIADVTAVEN

-356 EQGESV
+356 KQGKSV

-368 TLKETVTIPA
+368 TLEEAVTIPA

-418 GSRDT
+418 GGRDT
-423 AVQLVGSSAAF
+423 AVHLVGSSAAF

-448 NESNESGTVSVV
+448 NESNENGTVSVV

-465 TLKTVGD
+465 TLKTVGN
-472 EQVGIHVFGNG
+472 EQVGVHVFGNG

-551 MTGIAVKGGTVTIL
+551 MTGIAVKGGTVTIQ

-579 PEEQVKASRNG
+579 TEDQVKASRNG

-610 TLTITDSTVSAKT
+610 TLMITDSTISTKT
-623 RDVPNVLIVGEKAD
+623 LGVPNVLIVGEKAD

-651 TNANA
+651 A

>member
-100 VDKSTMPE
+100 VDKSAMPE
-108 ELQKRIYFYVPAAAK
+108 ELQKRIYFYVPAEAK

-174 VYGTLDEKKQLI
+174 VYGTLDENNQLI

-191 AESKRKDVEAPVYI
+191 AASERKDVEAPVYI
-205 RPVEYDYDTAIFQ
+205 RPVEYDYDKATFQ
-218 DDKLL
+218 DDRLL
-223 TVGEFNVEEFV
+223 TVDGVKVDDFV
-234 KALLAADGYKN
+234 KDLLAADGYKD
-245 ADTTTKV
+245 AGKTKV

-257 VNTTGTSGDEQT
+257 VNTTGTSGTEQT

-301 NEQGNSIEL
+301 DEQGNAIGL
-310 TAEQTEKYKDMAALL
+310 TAEQTEKYKDVAELL

-338 LRTSIADVTAAEN
+338 LRTSITDVTEAES

-356 EQGESV
+356 TRGESV

-368 TLKETVTIPA
+368 TLADTVTIPA

-418 GSRDT
+418 GIRDT

-448 NESNESGTVSVV
+448 NESNENGAVSVV

-472 EQVGIHVFGNG
+472 EQVGVHVFGNG

-551 MTGIAVKGGTVTIL
+551 MTGIAIKGGTVTIR
-565 NCIVNGTAEKGFLP
+565 NCIVNGTAEDGFVP
-579 PEEQVKASRNG
+579 TEEQVKASRNG

-610 TLTITDSTVSAKT
+610 TLTITDSTISAKT
-623 RDVPNVLIVGEKAD
+623 QDVPSILIVGEKAD

-651 TNANA
+651 ANA

>member
-129 DRVYLSTYG
+129 NRVYLSTYG

-174 VYGTLDEKKQLI
+174 VYGTLDENNQLI

-191 AESKRKDVEAPVYI
+191 AASKRNDVEAPAYI
-205 RPVEYDYDTAIFQ
+205 RPVEYDYDKAIFQ

-223 TVGEFNVEEFV
+223 TVGEVKVDDFV
-234 KALLAADGYKN
+234 KELLAADGYKN
-245 ADTTTKV
+245 AGTTTKV

-257 VNTTGTSGDEQT
+257 VNTTGTSGTEQT
-269 GLWLYLCTQPEIEAA
+269 GLWLYLCTQPEIKAA

-301 NEQGNSIEL
+301 NEQGNAIPL
-310 TAEQTEKYKDMAALL
+310 TEEQTKEYEDVAALL

-338 LRTSIADVTAAEN
+338 LRTSIADVTEVKS

-356 EQGESV
+356 TQGESV

-368 TLKETVTIPA
+368 TLEEAVTIPA

-405 GSSITVLNGTIDG
+405 GSSITVLNGTING

-448 NESNESGTVSVV
+448 NESNENGTVSVV

-472 EQVGIHVFGNG
+472 EQVGVHVFGNG
-483 AASSSRTVLLVEDC
+483 AVSSSRTVLLVEDC

-551 MTGIAVKGGTVTIL
+551 MTGIAVKGGTVTIQ
-565 NCIVNGTAEKGFLP
+565 NCIVNGTAEEGFLP
-579 PEEQVKASRNG
+579 TEDQVKASRNG

-610 TLTITDSTVSAKT
+610 TLTITDSTISTKT
-623 RDVPNVLIVGEKAD
+623 LDVPNVLIVGEKAD

-651 TNANA
+651 TNAN
-656 NDQSS
+656 DQSS

>member
-1 MSNRELAERSRAS
+1 MSNRELAEHSRAS

-51 ELVFETESWGFE
+51 ELVFETENWGFE

-100 VDKSTMPE
+100 VDKSSMPE
-108 ELQKRIYFYVPAAAK
+108 ELQKRIYFYVPAEAK

-152 TADSAADAPVRCEW
+152 TADSAADAPVRCQW
-166 VYDVLGYY
+166 VYDLLGYY
-174 VYGTLDEKKQLI
+174 VYGTLDKDNKLI
-186 TAEKI
+186 TAKQI
-191 AESKRKDVEAPVYI
+191 AEHKREDVEAPVYI
-205 RPVEYDYDTAIFQ
+205 RPVEYDYDKAIFQ

-223 TVGEFNVEEFV
+223 TVDGNKVDDFV

-245 ADTTTKV
+245 ADTITKV

-257 VNTTGTSGDEQT
+257 VNITGTSGSEQT
-269 GLWLYLCTQPEIEAA
+269 GLWLYLCTQPEIKAA
-284 TVLDTRIGTYR
+284 TELDTRIGTYR

-301 NEQGNSIEL
+301 DEQGNEQGNAIPLME
-310 TAEQTEKYKDMAALL
+310 EQTKEYEDVATLL
-325 DGAKA
+325 GGAKA

-338 LRTSIADVTAAEN
+338 LRTSIADVTEAESLN
-351 LTAAL
+351 AAL
-356 EQGESV
+356 TRGESV
-362 RLAGDM
+362 RLARDM
-368 TLKETVTIPA
+368 TLGEAITIPA

-392 TAVVGQPVLESAP
+392 TNVVGQPVLKGAP
-405 GSSITVLNGTIDG
+405 GSSITVLNGTING

-448 NESNESGTVSVV
+448 NESNENGTVSVV

-497 TIESTFAGILGNG
+497 TIESPFAGILGNG

-551 MTGIAVKGGTVTIL
+551 MTGIAVKGGTVTIR
-565 NCIVNGTAEKGFLP
+565 NCIVNGTREDGFVP
-579 PEEQVKASRNG
+579 TAEQVKASRNG

-602 NYDWADEI
+602 NYDWAEEI
-610 TLTITDSTVSAKT
+610 AMTIAGSTISSAAKNL
-623 RDVPNVLIVGEKAD
+623 PGVLIVGEKAD
-637 AVTANSNYSNTNTN
+637 AVRANSDFTDSEN
-651 TNANA
+651 
-656 NDQSS
+656 QSFT
-661 GIG
+661 IG

>member
-1 MSNRELAERSRAS
+1 MKNKEMLESSKVSLE
-14 FGKIWKQALFALA
+14 KVWKQALLVLA
-27 ALATL
+27 VLTVL

-68 LDTGLLLAPGQSA
+68 LDTGLLLAPGQNA
-81 CAALSVTN
+81 CAEMSVTN

-100 VDKSTMPE
+100 VDKSSMPE
-108 ELQKRIYFYVPAAAK
+108 ELQKRIYFYVPATVK
-123 ESDKTA
+123 QHEETVEC
-129 DRVYLSTYG
+129 VYLSPYG

-166 VYDVLGYY
+166 VYDLLGYY
-174 VYGTLDEKKQLI
+174 VYGTLDKDNKLI
-186 TAEKI
+186 TAEQIK
-191 AESKRKDVEAPVYI
+191 AGKRTDVEAPAYI
-205 RPVEYDYDTAIFQ
+205 RPVEYDYDKAIFQ

-223 TVGEFNVEEFV
+223 TVDGDEVDAFV
-234 KALLAADGYKN
+234 KDLLAADGYKN
-245 ADTTTKV
+245 ADTTKV

-257 VNTTGTSGDEQT
+257 VNITGTSGSEQT
-269 GLWLYLCTQPEIEAA
+269 GLWLYLCTQTEIEAA
-284 TVLDTRIGTYR
+284 TELDTRIGTYR
-295 YLLEQK
+295 YLLARK
-301 NEQGNSIEL
+301 DDQGNTAEL
-310 TAEQTEKYKDMAALL
+310 TEDEKKEYVSVAELL
-325 DGAKA
+325 TGTSA

-338 LRTSIADVTAAEN
+338 LRTSIADVTEAES

-356 EQGESV
+356 TRGESV

-368 TLKETVTIPA
+368 TLKDTVTIPA

-392 TAVVGQPVLESAP
+392 TNVVGQPVLKGAP
-405 GSSITVLNGTIDG
+405 GSSITVLNGTING

-448 NESNESGTVSVV
+448 NESNENGTVSVV
-460 RLSNC
+460 RLSSC
-465 TLKTVGD
+465 TLKTVGN
-472 EQVGIHVFGNG
+472 EQGGVHVFGNG

-497 TIESTFAGILGNG
+497 TIESTFAGILGDS

-523 STVKGKYAGIYQP
+523 STVKGKCAGIYQP

-551 MTGIAVKGGTVTIL
+551 MTGIAVKGGTVTIR
-565 NCIVNGTAEKGFLP
+565 NCIVNGTGEKDVVP
-579 PEEQVKASRNG
+579 TEEQVKASRND
-590 WLDTGAGVYVEA
+590 WLNTGAGVYVEA

-610 TLTITDSTVSAKT
+610 AMTIAGSTISSATK
-623 RDVPNVLIVGEKAD
+623 DLPGVLIVGEKAD
-637 AVTANSNYSNTNTN
+637 AVRANSDFTDSEN
-651 TNANA
+651 
-656 NDQSS
+656 QSLT
-661 GIG
+661 IG

>member
-1 MSNRELAERSRAS
+1 MKNKEMLESSKVSLE
-14 FGKIWKQALFALA
+14 KVWKQALLVLA
-27 ALATL
+27 VLTVL

-51 ELVFETESWGFE
+51 ELVFETENWGFE

-81 CAALSVTN
+81 YAALSVTN

-100 VDKSTMPE
+100 VDKSSMPE
-108 ELQKRIYFYVPAAAK
+108 ELQKRIYFYVPVEAK

-166 VYDVLGYY
+166 VYDLLGYY
-174 VYGTLDEKKQLI
+174 VYGTLDKDNQLI

-191 AESKRKDVEAPVYI
+191 AASERKDVEAPVYI
-205 RPVEYDYDTAIFQ
+205 RPVEYDYDKAIFQ

-223 TVGEFNVEEFV
+223 TVDGVKVDAFV
-234 KALLAADGYKN
+234 KDLLAADGYKN

-257 VNTTGTSGDEQT
+257 VNITGTSGSEQT
-269 GLWLYLCTQPEIEAA
+269 GLWLYLCTQTEIEAA
-284 TVLDTRIGTYR
+284 TELDTCIGTYR

-301 NEQGNSIEL
+301 DEQDRSIPL
-310 TAEQTEKYKDMAALL
+310 TEEQTKEYEDVAALL
-325 DGAKA
+325 GGAKA

-338 LRTSIADVTAAEN
+338 LRTSIADVTEAES

-356 EQGESV
+356 TRGESV

-368 TLKETVTIPA
+368 TLGEVITIPA

-392 TAVVGQPVLESAP
+392 TNVVGQPVLKGAP
-405 GSSITVLNGTIDG
+405 GSSITVLNGTING

-448 NESNESGTVSVV
+448 NESNENGTVSVV
-460 RLSNC
+460 RLSDC
-465 TLKTVGD
+465 TLKTVGN
-472 EQVGIHVFGNG
+472 EQGGVHVFGNG

-497 TIESTFAGILGNG
+497 TIESTFAGILGDG
-510 SDDCYGTD
+510 SDNCYGTD

-551 MTGIAVKGGTVTIL
+551 MTGIAVKGGTVTIR
-565 NCIVNGTAEKGFLP
+565 NCIVNGTGEKDVVP
-579 PEEQVKASRNG
+579 TEEQVKASRND

-610 TLTITDSTVSAKT
+610 TLTITDSTISTKT
-623 RDVPNVLIVGEKAD
+623 LGVPNVLIVGEKAD

-651 TNANA
+651 A

>member
-68 LDTGLLLAPGQSA
+68 LDTGLLLAPGQST

-100 VDKSTMPE
+100 VDKSSMPE

-166 VYDVLGYY
+166 VYDLLGYY
-174 VYGTLDEKKQLI
+174 VYGTLDKDNKLI
-186 TAEKI
+186 TAEQI
-191 AESKRKDVEAPVYI
+191 AASKRKDVEAPVYI
-205 RPVEYDYDTAIFQ
+205 RPVEYDYDSATFQ
-218 DDKLL
+218 DGKLL
-223 TVGEFNVEEFV
+223 TTDGVTTADSFV
-234 KALLAADGYKN
+234 TSVLSADGYKGAAAVKYGN
-245 ADTTTKV
+245 
-252 GDYYA
+252 YYA
-257 VNTTGTSGDEQT
+257 VNITGTSDNNEKT
-269 GLWLYLCTQPEIEAA
+269 GLWLYLCTQEEIDAA
-284 TVLDTRIGTYR
+284 TELDTRIGTYR

-301 NEQGNSIEL
+301 DEQGNAIGL
-310 TAEQTEKYKDMAALL
+310 TKEQTKEYEDVAALL
-325 DGAKA
+325 GGAKA

-338 LRTSIADVTAAEN
+338 LRTSIADVTEAER

-368 TLKETVTIPA
+368 TLKDTVTIPA

-392 TAVVGQPVLESAP
+392 TNVVGQPVLKGAP
-405 GSSITVLNGTIDG
+405 GSSITVLNGTING

-423 AVQLVGSSAAF
+423 TVQLVGSSAAF

-448 NESNESGTVSVV
+448 NESNENGTVSVV

-472 EQVGIHVFGNG
+472 EQVGVHVFGNG

-551 MTGIAVKGGTVTIL
+551 MTGIAVKGGTVTIR
-565 NCIVNGTAEKGFLP
+565 NCIVNGTREDGFVP
-579 PEEQVKASRNG
+579 TAEQVKASRNG

-602 NYDWADEI
+602 NYDWAEEI
-610 TLTITDSTVSAKT
+610 AMTIAGSTISSAAK
-623 RDVPNVLIVGEKAD
+623 DLPGVLIVGEKAD
-637 AVTANSNYSNTNTN
+637 AVRANSDFTDSEN
-651 TNANA
+651 
-656 NDQSS
+656 QSFT
-661 GIG
+661 IG

>member
-51 ELVFETESWGFE
+51 ELIFETESWGFE

-100 VDKSTMPE
+100 VDKSSMPE

-129 DRVYLSTYG
+129 NRVYLSTYG

-174 VYGTLDEKKQLI
+174 VYGTLDTKGQLI
-186 TAEKI
+186 TGREG
-191 AESKRKDVEAPVYI
+191 VEAPVYI
-205 RPVEYDYDTAIFQ
+205 RPVEYDYDKAIFQ

-223 TVGEFNVEEFV
+223 TVGEVKVEDFV
-234 KALLAADGYKN
+234 KELLAADGYKD
-245 ADTTTKV
+245 AGKTKV

-257 VNTTGTSGDEQT
+257 VNTTGTSETEQT
-269 GLWLYLCTQPEIEAA
+269 GLWLYLCTQTEVEAA

-301 NEQGNSIEL
+301 DEQGNSIAL
-310 TAEQTEKYKDMAALL
+310 IADQTEKYGDVATLL

-338 LRTSIADVTAAEN
+338 LRTSIADVTAVEN

-356 EQGESV
+356 TQGESV

-368 TLKETVTIPA
+368 TLEEAVTIPA

-392 TAVVGQPVLESAP
+392 TAVVGQPVLKGAP

-448 NESNESGTVSVV
+448 NESNENGTVSVV

-472 EQVGIHVFGNG
+472 EQVGVHVFGNG

-551 MTGIAVKGGTVTIL
+551 MTGIAVKGGTVTIQ
-565 NCIVNGTAEKGFLP
+565 NCIVNGTAEEGFLP
-579 PEEQVKASRNG
+579 KEDQVKASRNG

-610 TLTITDSTVSAKT
+610 TLTITDSTISAKT
-623 RDVPNVLIVGEKAD
+623 LGVPNVLIVGEKAD

-656 NDQSS
+656 NDQLS

>member
-1 MSNRELAERSRAS
+1 MKNKEMLESSKVSLE
-14 FGKIWKQALFALA
+14 KVWKQALLVLA
-27 ALATL
+27 VLTVL

-51 ELVFETESWGFE
+51 ELVFETENWGFE

-100 VDKSTMPE
+100 VDKSSMPE
-108 ELQKRIYFYVPAAAK
+108 ELQKRIYFYVPVEAK

-166 VYDVLGYY
+166 VYDLLGYY
-174 VYGTLDEKKQLI
+174 VYGTLDKDNKLI
-186 TAEKI
+186 TAEQI
-191 AESKRKDVEAPVYI
+191 AEHKREDVEAPVYI
-205 RPVEYDYDTAIFQ
+205 RPVEYDYDKAIFQ

-223 TVGEFNVEEFV
+223 TVDGDKVDAFV
-234 KALLAADGYKN
+234 KDLLAADGYKN

-257 VNTTGTSGDEQT
+257 VNITGTSGSEQT
-269 GLWLYLCTQPEIEAA
+269 GLWLYLCTQPEIKAA
-284 TVLDTRIGTYR
+284 TELDTRIGTYR
-295 YLLEQK
+295 YLLARK
-301 NEQGNSIEL
+301 DDQGNTVEL
-310 TAEQTEKYKDMAALL
+310 TEDEKKEYVSVAELL
-325 DGAKA
+325 TGTSA

-338 LRTSIADVTAAEN
+338 LRTSIADVTEAES

-356 EQGESV
+356 TRGESV

-368 TLKETVTIPA
+368 TLGEVITIPA

-392 TAVVGQPVLESAP
+392 TNVVGQPVLEGAP
-405 GSSITVLNGTIDG
+405 GSSITVLNGTING

-448 NESNESGTVSVV
+448 NESNENGTVSVV

-472 EQVGIHVFGNG
+472 EQGGVHVFGNG

-497 TIESTFAGILGNG
+497 TIESTFAGILGDG
-510 SDDCYGTD
+510 SDNCYGTD

-551 MTGIAVKGGTVTIL
+551 MTGIAVKGGTVTIR
-565 NCIVNGTAEKGFLP
+565 NCIVNGTGEKDVVP
-579 PEEQVKASRNG
+579 TEEQVKASRND
-590 WLDTGAGVYVEA
+590 WLNTGAGVYVEA

-610 TLTITDSTVSAKT
+610 AMTIAGSTISSATK
-623 RDVPNVLIVGEKAD
+623 DLPGVLIVGEKAD
-637 AVTANSNYSNTNTN
+637 AVRANSDFTDSEN
-651 TNANA
+651 
-656 NDQSS
+656 QSLT
-661 GIG
+661 IG

>member
-63 GQVKA
+63 GQVKT

-100 VDKSTMPE
+100 VDKSAMPE
-108 ELQKRIYFYVPAAAK
+108 ELQKRIYFYVPAEAK
-123 ESDKTA
+123 ESDKAA
-129 DRVYLSTYG
+129 DRVYLSTYS

-174 VYGTLDEKKQLI
+174 VYGTLDKNGQLI
-186 TAEKI
+186 TGREG
-191 AESKRKDVEAPVYI
+191 VEAPVYI
-205 RPVEYDYDTAIFQ
+205 RPVEYDYDKATFQ
-218 DDKLL
+218 DDRLL
-223 TVGEFNVEEFV
+223 TVDGVNVEDFV
-234 KALLAADGYKN
+234 KELLAADGYEGAGTVKN
-245 ADTTTKV
+245 
-252 GDYYA
+252 GEYYA

-269 GLWLYLCTQPEIEAA
+269 GLWLYLCTQTEIEAA

-295 YLLEQK
+295 YLLERK
-301 NEQGNSIEL
+301 DEQGSSIPL
-310 TAEQTEKYKDMAALL
+310 TDEQTKEYEDVAELL
-325 DGAKA
+325 NGTKA

-338 LRTSIADVTAAEN
+338 LRTSIADVTAAES

-356 EQGESV
+356 KRGESV

-368 TLKETVTIPA
+368 TLEEAITIPA

-392 TAVVGQPVLESAP
+392 TAVVGQPVLEGAP
-405 GSSITVLNGTIDG
+405 GSSITVLNGTING

-423 AVQLVGSSAAF
+423 AVHLVGSSAAF
-434 SGVTIQGRLLIDDK
+434 SGVTIQGRLLIDDN
-448 NESNESGTVSVV
+448 NENNEDAAVSVV
-460 RLSNC
+460 RLSSC
-465 TLKTVGD
+465 TLKTVGED
-472 EQVGIHVFGNG
+472 QVGIHVFGNG
-483 AASSSRTVLLVEDC
+483 AASSSRTVLLVENC

-523 STVKGKYAGIYQP
+523 STVKGAYAGIYQP
-536 QRGSRLLVQNSTVEG
+536 QRGSRLLVQDSTVEG
-551 MTGIAVKGGTVTIL
+551 LTGIAVKGGTVTIR
-565 NCIVNGTAEKGFLP
+565 NCIVNGTAEKGFVP
-579 PEEQVKASRNG
+579 TEDQVKTSRNG

-610 TLTITDSTVSAKT
+610 ALTITDSTISAKT
-623 RDVPNVLIVGEKAD
+623 LGVPNILIVGEKAD
-637 AVTANSNYSNTNTN
+637 AVTANSNYSNTN
-651 TNANA
+651 
-656 NDQSS
+656 DQSS
-661 GIG
+661 SIG

>member
-100 VDKSTMPE
+100 VDKSAMPE

-123 ESDKTA
+123 QDDRAA

-174 VYGTLDEKKQLI
+174 VYGTLDKNNQLI

-191 AESKRKDVEAPVYI
+191 AEHKRNDVEAPVYI
-205 RPVEYDYDTAIFQ
+205 RPVEYDYDKAIFQ

-223 TVGEFNVEEFV
+223 TVGEVKVDDFV
-234 KALLAADGYKN
+234 KDLLAADGYKD
-245 ADTTTKV
+245 AGKTKV

-257 VNTTGTSGDEQT
+257 VNTTGTSATEQT
-269 GLWLYLCTQPEIEAA
+269 GLWLYLCTQTEIKAA

-301 NEQGNSIEL
+301 DEQGNSTL
-310 TAEQTEKYKDMAALL
+310 TEEQTEKYKDVAELL

-338 LRTSIADVTAAEN
+338 LRTSITDVTEAEN

-368 TLKETVTIPA
+368 TLGKAVTIPA

-392 TAVVGQPVLESAP
+392 TNVVGQPVLEGAP

-423 AVQLVGSSAAF
+423 AVHLVGSSAAF

-448 NESNESGTVSVV
+448 NESNECGTVSVV

-472 EQVGIHVFGNG
+472 EQVGVHVFGNG

-551 MTGIAVKGGTVTIL
+551 MTGIAIKGGTVTIR
-565 NCIVNGTAEKGFLP
+565 NCIVNGTAEKGFVP
-579 PEEQVKASRNG
+579 MEEEVKASRNG

-610 TLTITDSTVSAKT
+610 TLTITDSTITTKT
-623 RDVPNVLIVGEKAD
+623 EIVPNVLVVGEKKD

-651 TNANA
+651 ANANA

>member
-100 VDKSTMPE
+100 VDKSAMPE
-108 ELQKRIYFYVPAAAK
+108 ELQKRIYFYVPAEAK

-174 VYGTLDEKKQLI
+174 VYGTLDKDGQLI
-186 TAEKI
+186 TGREG
-191 AESKRKDVEAPVYI
+191 VEAPVYI
-205 RPVEYDYDTAIFQ
+205 RPVEYDYDKAIFQ

-223 TVGEFNVEEFV
+223 TVGEVKVDDFV
-234 KALLAADGYKN
+234 KDLLAADGYKD
-245 ADTTTKV
+245 AGKTKF
-252 GDYYA
+252 GEYYA

-301 NEQGNSIEL
+301 DEQGNSIAL
-310 TAEQTEKYKDMAALL
+310 IADQTEKYGDVATLL

-338 LRTSIADVTAAEN
+338 LRTSIADVTAVEN

-356 EQGESV
+356 KQGKSV

-368 TLKETVTIPA
+368 TLEEAVTIPA

-418 GSRDT
+418 GGRDT
-423 AVQLVGSSAAF
+423 AVHLVGSSAAF

-448 NESNESGTVSVV
+448 NESNENGTVSVV

-465 TLKTVGD
+465 TLKTVGN
-472 EQVGIHVFGNG
+472 EQVGVHVFGNG

-551 MTGIAVKGGTVTIL
+551 MTGIAVKGGTVTIQ

-579 PEEQVKASRNG
+579 TEDQVKASRNG

-610 TLTITDSTVSAKT
+610 TLMITDSTISTKT
-623 RDVPNVLIVGEKAD
+623 LGVPNVLIVGEKAD

-651 TNANA
+651 TNTNA
-656 NDQSS
+656 SDQSS

>member
-100 VDKSTMPE
+100 VDKSAMPE
-108 ELQKRIYFYVPAAAK
+108 KLQKRIYFYVPAEAK

-129 DRVYLSTYG
+129 DRVDLSTYG

-174 VYGTLDEKKQLI
+174 VYGTLDKDGQLI
-186 TAEKI
+186 TGRE
-191 AESKRKDVEAPVYI
+191 DVEAPVYI
-205 RPVEYDYDTAIFQ
+205 RPVEYDYDKATFQ
-218 DDKLL
+218 DDRLL
-223 TVGEFNVEEFV
+223 TVDGAKVDDFV
-234 KALLAADGYKN
+234 KALLAADGYKD
-245 ADTTTKV
+245 AGKTKV

-257 VNTTGTSGDEQT
+257 VNTTGTSATEQT

-301 NEQGNSIEL
+301 DEQGNAIGL
-310 TAEQTEKYKDMAALL
+310 TAEQTEKYKDVAELL

-338 LRTSIADVTAAEN
+338 LRTSITDVTEAEN

-368 TLKETVTIPA
+368 TLEEAITIPA

-448 NESNESGTVSVV
+448 NESNESGAVSVV

-472 EQVGIHVFGNG
+472 EQVGVHVFGNG

-551 MTGIAVKGGTVTIL
+551 MTGIAVKGGMVTIQ

-579 PEEQVKASRNG
+579 TEEQVKASRNG

-602 NYDWADEI
+602 NYDWAEEI
-610 TLTITDSTVSAKT
+610 AMTIAGSTISSAAKNL
-623 RDVPNVLIVGEKAD
+623 PGVLIVGEKAD
-637 AVTANSNYSNTNTN
+637 AVRANSDFTDSENQTFT
-651 TNANA
+651 
-656 NDQSS
+656 
-661 GIG
+661 IG

>member
-129 DRVYLSTYG
+129 NRVYLSTYG

-174 VYGTLDEKKQLI
+174 VYGTLDEKGQLI
-186 TAEKI
+186 TGREG
-191 AESKRKDVEAPVYI
+191 VEAPVYI
-205 RPVEYDYDTAIFQ
+205 RPVEYDYDKAIFQ

-223 TVGEFNVEEFV
+223 TVGEVKVDDFV
-234 KALLAADGYKN
+234 KALLAADGYKD
-245 ADTTTKV
+245 AGKTKV

-257 VNTTGTSGDEQT
+257 VNTTGTSATEQT

-301 NEQGNSIEL
+301 DEQGNSIAL
-310 TAEQTEKYKDMAALL
+310 IADQTEKYGDVATLL

-338 LRTSIADVTAAEN
+338 LRTSITDVTEAEN

-368 TLKETVTIPA
+368 TLEEAVTIPA

-418 GSRDT
+418 GGRDT
-423 AVQLVGSSAAF
+423 AVHLVGSSAAF

-448 NESNESGTVSVV
+448 NESNENGTVSVV

-465 TLKTVGD
+465 TLKTVGN
-472 EQVGIHVFGNG
+472 EQVGVHVFGNG

-551 MTGIAVKGGTVTIL
+551 MTGIAVKGGTVTIQ

-579 PEEQVKASRNG
+579 TEDQVKASRNG

-610 TLTITDSTVSAKT
+610 TLMITDSTISTKT
-623 RDVPNVLIVGEKAD
+623 LGVPNVLIVGEKAD

-651 TNANA
+651 TNAN
-656 NDQSS
+656 DQSS

>member
-100 VDKSTMPE
+100 VDKSAMPE
-108 ELQKRIYFYVPAAAK
+108 KLQKRIYFYVPAEAK

-174 VYGTLDEKKQLI
+174 VYGTLDKDGQLI
-186 TAEKI
+186 TGRE
-191 AESKRKDVEAPVYI
+191 DVEAPVYI
-205 RPVEYDYDTAIFQ
+205 RPVEYDYDKATFQ
-218 DDKLL
+218 DDRLL
-223 TVGEFNVEEFV
+223 TVDGAKVDDFV
-234 KALLAADGYKN
+234 KALLAADGYKD
-245 ADTTTKV
+245 AGKTKV

-257 VNTTGTSGDEQT
+257 VNTTGTSATEQT

-301 NEQGNSIEL
+301 DEQGNAIGL
-310 TAEQTEKYKDMAALL
+310 TAEQTEKYKDVAELL

-338 LRTSIADVTAAEN
+338 LRTSITDVTEAEN

-368 TLKETVTIPA
+368 TLEEAITIPA

-392 TAVVGQPVLESAP
+392 TAVVGQPVLEGAP

-423 AVQLVGSSAAF
+423 AVHLVGSSAAF

-448 NESNESGTVSVV
+448 NENNEDGAVSVV

-472 EQVGIHVFGNG
+472 EQVGVHVFGNG

-551 MTGIAVKGGTVTIL
+551 MTGIAIKGGTVTIR
-565 NCIVNGTAEKGFLP
+565 NCIVNGTSEKGFLP
-579 PEEQVKASRNG
+579 TEDQVKASRNG

-610 TLTITDSTVSAKT
+610 TLTITDSTISTKT
-623 RDVPNVLIVGEKAD
+623 LGVPNVLIVGEKAD

-651 TNANA
+651 A

>member
-1 MSNRELAERSRAS
+1 MKNKEMLESSKVSLE
-14 FGKIWKQALFALA
+14 KVWKQALLVLA
-27 ALATL
+27 VLTVL

-51 ELVFETESWGFE
+51 ELVFETENWGFE

-81 CAALSVTN
+81 YAALSVTN

-100 VDKSTMPE
+100 VDKSSMPE
-108 ELQKRIYFYVPAAAK
+108 ELQKRIYFYVPVEAK

-166 VYDVLGYY
+166 VYDLLGYY
-174 VYGTLDEKKQLI
+174 VYGTLDKDNKLI
-186 TAEKI
+186 TAEQI
-191 AESKRKDVEAPVYI
+191 AEHKREDVEAPVYI
-205 RPVEYDYDTAIFQ
+205 RPVEYDYDKAIFQ

-223 TVGEFNVEEFV
+223 TVDGDKVDAFV
-234 KALLAADGYKN
+234 KDLLAADGYKN

-257 VNTTGTSGDEQT
+257 VNITGTSGSEQT
-269 GLWLYLCTQPEIEAA
+269 GLWLYLCTQTEIEAA
-284 TVLDTRIGTYR
+284 TELDTRIGTYR

-301 NEQGNSIEL
+301 DEQGNEQGNAIPL
-310 TAEQTEKYKDMAALL
+310 TEEQTKEYEDVAALL
-325 DGAKA
+325 GGAKA

-338 LRTSIADVTAAEN
+338 LRTSIADVTEAES

-356 EQGESV
+356 TRGESV

-368 TLKETVTIPA
+368 TLGEVITIPA

-392 TAVVGQPVLESAP
+392 TNVVGQPVLKGAP

-448 NESNESGTVSVV
+448 NESNENGTVSVV

-472 EQVGIHVFGNG
+472 EQGGVHVFGNG

-523 STVKGKYAGIYQP
+523 STVKGKCAGIYQP

-551 MTGIAVKGGTVTIL
+551 MTGIAVKGGTVTIR
-565 NCIVNGTAEKGFLP
+565 NCIVNGTGEKDVVP
-579 PEEQVKASRNG
+579 TAEQVKAGRND
-590 WLDTGAGVYVEA
+590 WLNTGAGVYVEA
-602 NYDWADEI
+602 NYDWAEEI
-610 TLTITDSTVSAKT
+610 AMTIAGSTISSATK
-623 RDVPNVLIVGEKAD
+623 DLPGVLIVGEKAD
-637 AVTANSNYSNTNTN
+637 AVRANSDFTDP
-651 TNANA
+651 AN
-656 NDQSS
+656 QSLT
-661 GIG
+661 IG

>member
-1 MSNRELAERSRAS
+1 MSNRELAERTRAS

-68 LDTGLLLAPGQSA
+68 LDTGLLLAPGQNA
-81 CAALSVTN
+81 CAEMSVTN

-100 VDKSTMPE
+100 VDKSSMPE
-108 ELQKRIYFYVPAAAK
+108 ELRKRIYFYVPAAAK

-166 VYDVLGYY
+166 VYDLLGYY
-174 VYGTLDEKKQLI
+174 VYGTLDKDNKLI
-186 TAEKI
+186 TAEQI
-191 AESKRKDVEAPVYI
+191 AASKRKDVEAPVYI
-205 RPVEYDYDTAIFQ
+205 RPVEYDYDSATFQ
-218 DDKLL
+218 DGKLL
-223 TVGEFNVEEFV
+223 TTDGVTTADSFV
-234 KALLAADGYKN
+234 TSVLSADGYKG
-245 ADTTTKV
+245 AAAVKY

-257 VNTTGTSGDEQT
+257 VNITGTSDNNEKT
-269 GLWLYLCTQPEIEAA
+269 GLWLYLCTQEEIDAA
-284 TVLDTRIGTYR
+284 TELDTRIGTYR

-301 NEQGNSIEL
+301 DEQGNAIGL
-310 TAEQTEKYKDMAALL
+310 TKEQTKEYEDVAALL
-325 DGAKA
+325 GGAKA

-338 LRTSIADVTAAEN
+338 LRTSIADVTEAER

-368 TLKETVTIPA
+368 TLKDTVTIPA

-392 TAVVGQPVLESAP
+392 TNVVGQPVLKGAP
-405 GSSITVLNGTIDG
+405 GSSITVLNGTING

-423 AVQLVGSSAAF
+423 TVQLVGSSAAF

-448 NESNESGTVSVV
+448 NESNENGTVSVV

-472 EQVGIHVFGNG
+472 EQVGVHVFGNG

-551 MTGIAVKGGTVTIL
+551 MTGIAVKGGTVTIR
-565 NCIVNGTAEKGFLP
+565 NCIVNGTREDGFVP
-579 PEEQVKASRNG
+579 TAEQVKASRNG

-602 NYDWADEI
+602 NYDWAEEI
-610 TLTITDSTVSAKT
+610 AMTIAGSTISSAAK
-623 RDVPNVLIVGEKAD
+623 DLPGVLIVGEKAD
-637 AVTANSNYSNTNTN
+637 AVRANSDFTDSEK
-651 TNANA
+651 
-656 NDQSS
+656 QSFT
-661 GIG
+661 IG